1 VTDRRSETVVRA
13 LRSNLAGG
21 PAQLLTLIAVFVAGT
36 GAIPGFSEPSSVRA
50 MLVIASFLGIAALG
64 QTLVVLVGG
73 IDLSLPAMIGAGNV
87 ITAHLA
93 GSGQPS
99 GVIFCAVVAVGL
111 LVGTIN
117 GLIASVWKV
126 PPLVVTLATG
136 SVVGGAILI
145 WTNASLS
152 GRAPD
157 WLIPF
162 TSAASSAG
170 PVPVAPVVVLWIV
183 LGLGGEFLLRRT
195 HRGRQIYMLGA
206 NREAARLMLVSE
218 RTTTTLCFAI
228 SAVLGGLT
236 GLLLTGFTGAGLYT
250 VGDPYLF
257 LTIAS
262 VVVGGT
268 SLLGGRGGMVRSI
281 LGALTLIALTTIL
294 VGESLSAGAQQAV
307 LGAVIVAVTALYGRE
322 RRVGDRV

>member
-1 VTDRRSETVVRA
+1 
-13 LRSNLAGG
+13 
-21 PAQLLTLIAVFVAGT
+21 
-36 GAIPGFSEPSSVRA
+36 
-50 MLVIASFLGIAALG
+50 
-64 QTLVVLVGG
+64 
-73 IDLSLPAMIGAGNV
+73 
-87 ITAHLA
+87 
-93 GSGQPS
+93 
-99 GVIFCAVVAVGL
+99 
-111 LVGTIN
+111 
-117 GLIASVWKV
+117 
-126 PPLVVTLATG
+126 
-136 SVVGGAILI
+136 
-145 WTNASLS
+145 
-152 GRAPD
+152 
-157 WLIPF
+157 
-162 TSAASSAG
+162 
-170 PVPVAPVVVLWIV
+170 
-183 LGLGGEFLLRRT
+183 
-195 HRGRQIYMLGA
+195 MLGA